1 MAEIKPLREPRGAPS
16 GRRPTNG
23 GSGSGR
29 GQRPPSNQRP
39 VEQAPH
45 TPRGF
50 GSVLRNR
57 YFLRLWMAQ
66 LLSQTIMNA
75 ANYGLIVLIQTRSKS
90 YLATSLAIVAF
101 ALPAAVFGAPAGV
114 LVDRLD
120 RRRVL
125 WVSNVLRA
133 AAAIVFAVSL
143 LVDQHAIIPAYALS
157 FIIAMVGQ
165 FFAPAEGAAIPL
177 LVHRDELINAL
188 SLFNITFTLAQAL
201 GLIAL
206 GPLILLFMP
215 SITIGTVHHNIVVQ
229 PIESLFVIVA
239 VFYVICSLLILS
251 IPVRR
256 LKMQQQPGQR
266 KSRVSETR
274 QIYSIWLG
282 VLECWH
288 FIRIDR
294 RLLISVIQLCI
305 GGLVVAVVAMIAPG
319 FVQEFFRRPPE
330 LAAMVLVPAGVGLV
344 LGSAAT
350 PRIVRRYQYGR
361 TILVG
366 VIMLSACS
374 VLLTVVRGVSERLI
388 PHWWNWWPYLIV
400 AILLTFLV
408 GIALDFIN
416 VPAQTIMQQ
425 RSPDWIKGRVLA
437 VQGMGLNIATVIF
450 VPAMGLA
457 ADTFGIAPAMDIL
470 GVTIAVT
477 GLATIYLSSRANR
490 SENPGRPGTGRVKLM
505 R

>member
-1 MAEIKPLREPRGAPS
+1 MADIKPAREPRGASSARRPSNGAAGAGRPQRARATPRQPEPS
-16 GRRPTNG
+16 G
-23 GSGSGR
+23 
-29 GQRPPSNQRP
+29 
-39 VEQAPH
+39 H
-45 TPRGF
+45 TRGF
-50 GSVLRNR
+50 GTVLRNR

-101 ALPAAVFGAPAGV
+101 ALPAAIFGAPAGV

-125 WVSNVLRA
+125 WVSNVLRGI
-133 AAAIVFAVSL
+133 AAIIFAISL

-157 FIIAMVGQ
+157 FFIAMVGQ

-206 GPLILLFMP
+206 GPLLLLLMP
-215 SITIGTVHHNIVVQ
+215 SITIGTVHHNVVVQ

-239 VFYVICSLLILS
+239 VLYVVCSLLILS

-319 FVQEFFRRPPE
+319 FVQEFFHRPPE

-374 VLLTVVRGVSERLI
+374 VLLTVVRGISQRLI

-408 GIALDFIN
+408 GISLDFIN

-490 SENPGRPGTGRVKLM
+490 SENPGRPGNGRVKLI

>member
-1 MAEIKPLREPRGAPS
+1 MRESIPGKRPQNGVSNVARQARAAREQVIPPRL
-16 GRRPTNG
+16 PT
-23 GSGSGR
+23 
-29 GQRPPSNQRP
+29 P
-39 VEQAPH
+39 EPH
-45 TPRGF
+45 TRGF
-50 GSVLRNR
+50 GTVLRNR

-75 ANYGLIVLIQTRSKS
+75 ANYGLIVLIQSRSKS
-90 YLATSLAIVAF
+90 YFATSIAIVAF
-101 ALPAAVFGAPAGV
+101 ALPAAIFGAPAGV

-125 WVSNVLRA
+125 WVSNVLRGIA
-133 AAAIVFAVSL
+133 AVVFAVSL

-157 FIIAMVGQ
+157 FFIAMVGQ

-188 SLFNITFTLAQAL
+188 SLFNITFTMAQAL

-206 GPLILLFMP
+206 GPLILLLMP
-215 SITIGTVHHNIVVQ
+215 AITIGTSHHNIVVQ

-239 VFYVICSLLILS
+239 VFYAVCAILILT
-251 IPVRR
+251 IPKRR
-256 LKMQQQPGQR
+256 LKAQAAPGQR
-266 KSRVSETR
+266 RSRVSESR

-294 RLLISVIQLCI
+294 RLLISVLQLCI

-319 FVQEFFRRPPE
+319 FVQAFFHRPPE
-330 LAAMVLVPAGVGLV
+330 LAAMVMVPAGVGLV

-350 PRIVRRYQYGR
+350 PRIVKRYQFGR
-361 TILVG
+361 TIFAG
-366 VIMLSACS
+366 VVILAVCTVM
-374 VLLTVVRGVSERLI
+374 LTVVRGVSEHLLTQ
-388 PHWWNWWPYLIV
+388 WWNWWPYVIV
-400 AILLTFLV
+400 AILLTFLI
-408 GIALDFIN
+408 GIALDFVN

-437 VQGMGLNIATVIF
+437 VQGMVLNIATVIF
-450 VPAMGLA
+450 VPLMGLA
-457 ADTFGIAPAMDIL
+457 ADNFGIAPAMDIL
-470 GVTIAVT
+470 GVAIAVT
-477 GLATIYLSSRANR
+477 GLTTVYLSSRANR
-490 SENPGRPGTGRVKLM
+490 TADGGRAGARRVKLL